1 MTLRLGMQ
9 RKTVWH
15 LQSRALVKT
24 TSYVTEFPIFSAVK
38 LEWRNILCARKFGLS
53 RRPSRGV
60 RQVCQQW
67 EDPVIS
73 YGTAQV
79 QLKLAVAHF

>member
-38 LEWRNILCARKFGLS
+38 LE
-53 RRPSRGV
+53 
-60 RQVCQQW
+60 
-67 EDPVIS
+67 
-73 YGTAQV
+73 
-79 QLKLAVAHF
+79 